1 MLNLILAIE
10 TTREEVPET
19 TELEFFRNRLR
30 TLGRLQDR
38 RQRGADTLDEST
50 SISLL
55 TWKNQSGLTVLQDET
70 VDQDNLK
77 MMLALVWSVVNK
89 NPFLIPE
96 VKAGILNLGDS
107 SFFGDQERPLTSS
120 TLAELMTHKNSQGET
135 ILQEKNLSERS
146 YNNLISLAL
155 SVLASVPRQVKSK
168 RKEEEEE
175 KEETKRLQIV
185 A

>member
-1 MLNLILAIE
+1 M
-10 TTREEVPET
+10 
-19 TELEFFRNRLR
+19 
-30 TLGRLQDR
+30 QDR

-55 TWKNQSGLTVLQDET
+55 TWKNQSGLTVLQDKT
-70 VDQDNLK
+70 VDQDKLK
-77 MMLALVWSVVNK
+77 MMLALAWSVVNK

-120 TLAELMTHKNSQGET
+120 TLAELMTHKKSQGET

>member
-1 MLNLILAIE
+1 ME
-10 TTREEVPET
+10 
-19 TELEFFRNRLR
+19 
-30 TLGRLQDR
+30 
-38 RQRGADTLDEST
+38 
-50 SISLL
+50 
-55 TWKNQSGLTVLQDET
+55 
-70 VDQDNLK
+70 
-77 MMLALVWSVVNK
+77 SVVNK

-96 VKAGILNLGDS
+96 VKAGILILGDS

-120 TLAELMTHKNSQGET
+120 TLAELMTHKKSQGET

-155 SVLASVPRQVKSK
+155 PVLASVPRQVKSK